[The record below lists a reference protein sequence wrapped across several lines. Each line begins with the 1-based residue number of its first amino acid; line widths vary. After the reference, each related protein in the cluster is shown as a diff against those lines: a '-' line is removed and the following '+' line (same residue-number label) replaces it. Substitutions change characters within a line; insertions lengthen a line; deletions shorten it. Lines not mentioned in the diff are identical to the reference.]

1 MHDPKHCAWYVD
13 RHAQHLEVKKKT
25 GEVMLTAKA
34 WNGRVI
40 CQWLSEVMSK
50 AIAQLAVGHDDGRY
64 TLACHAAILAWLI
77 CQFFGS

>member
-1 MHDPKHCAWYVD
+1 
-13 RHAQHLEVKKKT
+13 
-25 GEVMLTAKA
+25 MLTAKA

-77 CQFFGS
+77 CQILGS